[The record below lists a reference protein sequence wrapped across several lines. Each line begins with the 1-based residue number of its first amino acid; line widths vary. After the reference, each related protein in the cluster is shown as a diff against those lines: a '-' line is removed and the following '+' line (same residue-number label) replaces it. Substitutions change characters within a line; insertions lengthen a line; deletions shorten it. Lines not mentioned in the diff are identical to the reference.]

1 MHDIL
6 QMNCRDTVRVVLSC
20 VDPDDVE
27 MRKLK
32 RRLYHVKVSFPVQIL
47 AQKVSTSMLNLSGIK

>member
-1 MHDIL
+1 MQD
-6 QMNCRDTVRVVLSC
+6 MNCRDTVRVVFSC

-27 MRKLK
+27 IRRKRKLK

-47 AQKVSTSMLNLSGIK
+47 AQKVSATML